1 MNIRDNFAQ
10 NPNRNV
16 SMADPLSIIGTAGAI
31 ANIIDVLTKTIT
43 TVCDMRQ
50 AWKIADLAVFAF
62 ENQLSLLKL
71 ALFEIQKW
79 TESRSDEQSHQLV
92 MQVDS
97 CVTCCRLLIGKID
110 SEVSQFEKTVAGGL
124 ELGSKLSF
132 LFKTKDM
139 EQIQRMVDQQT
150 HTLTLLLSACNSNA
164 LEEQT
169 TILQQPKI
177 IQALEVMDRD
187 TASLIVHRDSDSI
200 VTATSVS
207 SSRWSV
213 QFAFDR
219 ELFISKVYDKWI
231 RKLATTRRSSSHRS
245 DDTTPQDHR
254 LIPANQTL
262 FTNQPTD
269 HGQQTALTQTEIDTS
284 EDLSLSSA
292 NFGERMN
299 SLTRTAMG
307 IEMQPLR
314 RSRTTSSLE
323 LQTKE
328 SQRIDQ
334 NLKDDLKS
342 AKREV
347 KGVILGS
354 KSRKRVFEEMRLSDG
369 QPQCYTIE
377 QLRLFRPIILGT
389 VLESVQFLAKKLLVS
404 EATRED
410 AIRTFLADVLI
421 CGKEDLDLGNGFE
434 PWVVQLLRTIM
445 EHAATKALMM
455 DETLVLPEDVAYF
468 LNHIERIMQDAY
480 IPTDADAISCPT
492 PLPGC
497 VEAAFNMGQLTMR
510 LTDLG
515 NAMKRAKVFSQLET
529 ATAVIFVFDLS
540 NLSGEVLLQYESTV
554 NLHWLRNSFIIVIL
568 NNSNGFARRLTKE
581 PLSDEFPDYT
591 GGDDDTKASN
601 YILSKIKVLNRS
613 DLRSYVHFTN
623 AVYDDGDL
631 YRIWRFIQDGIIHR
645 SLRRLVPK

>member
-1 MNIRDNFAQ
+1 
-10 NPNRNV
+10 
-16 SMADPLSIIGTAGAI
+16 MADPLSIIGTAGAI

-62 ENQLSLLKL
+62 ENQLNLLKF

-110 SEVSQFEKTVAGGL
+110 GEVSQFEKTVAGDL

-169 TILQQPKI
+169 RILQQPKI

-245 DDTTPQDHR
+245 DDTQQDHQS
-254 LIPANQTL
+254 ISANQTT
-262 FTNQPTD
+262 FTNKPTD
-269 HGQQTALTQTEIDTS
+269 EEQTALTQTETDTS

-347 KGVILGS
+347 KVVILGS

-369 QPQCYTIE
+369 QPQCYTTE

-389 VLESVQFLAKKLLVS
+389 VLESVQFLAKKLLVD
-404 EATRED
+404 EATRGDAIQAFLED
-410 AIRTFLADVLI
+410 ALI
-421 CGKEDLDLGNGFE
+421 CGKQDLDLDNGFE
-434 PWVVQLLRTIM
+434 PWVVELFRTIM
-445 EHAATKALMM
+445 EHAATNALMT
-455 DETLVLPEDVAYF
+455 DETLVLPEDVDYF
-468 LNHIERIMQDAY
+468 LNHIDRIMQDAY

-540 NLSGEVLLQYESTV
+540 NLSGEVLRQYESTV

-591 GGDDDTKASN
+591 GGDDETNASN

>member
-1 MNIRDNFAQ
+1 
-10 NPNRNV
+10 
-16 SMADPLSIIGTAGAI
+16 MADPLSIIGTAGAI

-62 ENQLSLLKL
+62 ENQLNLLKF

-110 SEVSQFEKTVAGGL
+110 GEVSQFEKTVAGGL

-169 TILQQPKI
+169 RILQQPKT

-231 RKLATTRRSSSHRS
+231 RKLATTRRSSSHRP
-245 DDTTPQDHR
+245 DDATQRDHQ
-254 LIPANQTL
+254 LISANQTSL
-262 FTNQPTD
+262 TNQPTD
-269 HGQQTALTQTEIDTS
+269 DGQQTTLTQTETNTS
-284 EDLSLSSA
+284 EELYLSSA

-342 AKREV
+342 AKREIKV
-347 KGVILGS
+347 VILGS

-369 QPQCYTIE
+369 QPQCYTTE

-404 EATRED
+404 EATRGD
-410 AIRTFLADVLI
+410 AIQTFLEDVLI
-421 CGKEDLDLGNGFE
+421 CGKQDLDLDNGFE

-445 EHAATKALMM
+445 EHAATKALMT
-455 DETLVLPEDVAYF
+455 DETLVLPGDVDYF
-468 LNHIERIMQDAY
+468 LNHIERIMQDDY
-480 IPTDADAISCPT
+480 VPTDSDAINCPT

-515 NAMKRAKVFSQLET
+515 NAIKRAKVFSQLET
-529 ATAVIFVFDLS
+529 ATAVIFVFDLGS
-540 NLSGEVLLQYESTV
+540 LNEEAFLRYESTV

-568 NNSNGFARRLTKE
+568 NNSKGFAKRLTNK

-591 GGDDDTKASN
+591 GGDDERNASK
-601 YILSKIKVLNRS
+601 YILSKVKALNRS

-631 YRIWRFIQDGIIHR
+631 YRIWRFLQDGIIHR
-645 SLRRLVPK
+645 SLRLLVPN

>member
-1 MNIRDNFAQ
+1 
-10 NPNRNV
+10 
-16 SMADPLSIIGTAGAI
+16 MADPLSIIGTAGAI

-50 AWKIADLAVFAF
+50 AWKIADIAVFAF
-62 ENQLSLLKL
+62 ENQLNLLKF

-110 SEVSQFEKTVAGGL
+110 GEVSQFEKTVAGDL

-169 TILQQPKI
+169 RILQQPKI
-177 IQALEVMDRD
+177 IQALEDMDRD

-231 RKLATTRRSSSHRS
+231 RRLATTRRSSSHRS
-245 DDTTPQDHR
+245 DDTTQQDHQQISNNDTTF
-254 LIPANQTL
+254 LSISTEEQKTTL
-262 FTNQPTD
+262 V
-269 HGQQTALTQTEIDTS
+269 HAEAAIS
-284 EDLSLSSA
+284 EEPIRSSA
-292 NFGERMN
+292 SIGEQLN
-299 SLTRTAMG
+299 SLTRTAIG

-328 SQRIDQ
+328 SKRIDQ

-347 KGVILGS
+347 KVVILGS

-369 QPQCYTIE
+369 QPQCYTAE

-404 EATRED
+404 EATRRD
-410 AIRTFLADVLI
+410 ATQAFLEDVLI
-421 CGKEDLDLGNGFE
+421 CGKQDLDLDNGFE
-434 PWVVQLLRTIM
+434 PWVIELFRTIM
-445 EHAATKALMM
+445 EHAATKALRA
-455 DETLVLPEDVAYF
+455 DESLVLPEDVDYF
-468 LNHIERIMQDAY
+468 LNHIERIIQDDY
-480 IPTDADAISCPT
+480 IPTDSDAISCPT

-554 NLHWLRNSFIIVIL
+554 NLNWLRNSFIIVIL

-591 GGDDDTKASN
+591 GGDDETNASN
-601 YILSKIKVLNRS
+601 YILSKIRVLNRS

-631 YRIWRFIQDGIIHR
+631 YRIWRSIQDGIIHR
-645 SLRRLVPK
+645 SLRLLVPK

>member
-1 MNIRDNFAQ
+1 
-10 NPNRNV
+10 
-16 SMADPLSIIGTAGAI
+16 MADPLSIIGTAGAI

-62 ENQLSLLKL
+62 ENQLNLLKF

-110 SEVSQFEKTVAGGL
+110 GEVSQFEKTVAGNL

-169 TILQQPKI
+169 RILQQPKI

-231 RKLATTRRSSSHRS
+231 RKLATTRRSGSHRS
-245 DDTTPQDHR
+245 DDTQQDHQS
-254 LIPANQTL
+254 ISANQTT
-262 FTNQPTD
+262 FTNKPTD
-269 HGQQTALTQTEIDTS
+269 EEQTALTQTETDTS

-347 KGVILGS
+347 KVVILGS

-369 QPQCYTIE
+369 QPQCYTTE

-389 VLESVQFLAKKLLVS
+389 VLESVQFLAKKLLVD
-404 EATRED
+404 EATRGD
-410 AIRTFLADVLI
+410 AIQAFLEDVLI
-421 CGKEDLDLGNGFE
+421 CGKQDLDLDNGFE
-434 PWVVQLLRTIM
+434 PWVVELFRTIM
-445 EHAATKALMM
+445 EHAATKALMT
-455 DETLVLPEDVAYF
+455 DETFVLPEDVDYF
-468 LNHIERIMQDAY
+468 LNHIEGIMQDAY

-591 GGDDDTKASN
+591 GGDDETNASN

>member
-1 MNIRDNFAQ
+1 
-10 NPNRNV
+10 
-16 SMADPLSIIGTAGAI
+16 MADPLSIIGTAGAI

-62 ENQLSLLKL
+62 ENQLNLLKF

-110 SEVSQFEKTVAGGL
+110 GEVSQFEKTVAGDL

-169 TILQQPKI
+169 RILQQPKI

-231 RKLATTRRSSSHRS
+231 RKLATTRRSGSHRS
-245 DDTTPQDHR
+245 DDTQQDHQS
-254 LIPANQTL
+254 ISANQTT
-262 FTNQPTD
+262 FTNKPTD
-269 HGQQTALTQTEIDTS
+269 EEQTALTQTETDTS

-347 KGVILGS
+347 KVVILGS

-369 QPQCYTIE
+369 QPQCYTTE

-389 VLESVQFLAKKLLVS
+389 VLESVQFLAKKLLVD
-404 EATRED
+404 EATRGD
-410 AIRTFLADVLI
+410 AIQAFLEDVLI
-421 CGKEDLDLGNGFE
+421 CGKQDLDLDNGFE
-434 PWVVQLLRTIM
+434 PWVVELFRTIM
-445 EHAATKALMM
+445 EHAATKALMT
-455 DETLVLPEDVAYF
+455 DETFVLPEDVDYF

-497 VEAAFNMGQLTMR
+497 VEAAFNMGQLTMQ

-540 NLSGEVLLQYESTV
+540 NLSGEVLLLYESTV

-591 GGDDDTKASN
+591 GGDDETNASN